1 MAIQPASRGFC
12 NDTTMTY
19 HLTLIAP
26 KGTVLPIAEATAIAQ
41 QHATISAG
49 LWLEKPRAY
58 RITLRTE
65 HPDPLR
71 RAISHEALEHWRIDA
86 VLSHADT
93 DNAALFISDMDSTII
108 HQECI
113 DELADCVGLKDKVS
127 AITARA
133 MNGELD
139 FAAALTERVALLKGL
154 PLSDMQR
161 VLDERITLMEG
172 ARTLVQTLR
181 ARGVHCVL
189 VSGGF
194 TFFTSAIAARAG
206 FHADEA
212 NILLTSGEAL
222 SGTVAQPILGKEAKR
237 ASLARHAEALGI
249 PLTRTIAIGDGA
261 NDLPMLLAAGLGI
274 AYHAKPSVEAQA
286 QHIIRF
292 NDLSALLFVLGI
304 PSSEWT
310 SA

>member
-1 MAIQPASRGFC
+1 M
-12 NDTTMTY
+12 
-19 HLTLIAP
+19 
-26 KGTVLPIAEATAIAQ
+26 LPIAEATALAG
-41 QHATISAG
+41 QHATITHSQ
-49 LWLEKPRAY
+49 WLEKPRAY
-58 RITLRTE
+58 RISLRTE
-65 HPDPLR
+65 HPDTLR
-71 RAISHEALEHWRIDA
+71 RAISHEALDHWHIDA

-113 DELADCVGLKDKVS
+113 DELAECVGLKDKVS

-139 FAAALTERVALLKGL
+139 FEAALTERVALLKGL

-161 VLDERITLMEG
+161 VLNERITLMEG

-206 FHADEA
+206 FHSDEA
-212 NILLTSGEAL
+212 NILHSENDALT
-222 SGTVAQPILGKEAKR
+222 GTVKHPILGKEAKR
-237 ASLARHAEALGI
+237 ASLARHAESLGI

-292 NDLSALLFVLGI
+292 GDLSALLFVLGI
-304 PSSEWT
+304 PSSEWLE
-310 SA
+310 S